1 MLSAVLVHL
10 HVARSSVHGNH
21 GTTAAHLVHHT
32 LPRFLNAALDGGS
45 HRMSQGDAPG
55 VRRDVDIKGGVGWHL
70 EVYVSRAGADA
81 PHVLRQAFTANVA
94 APRLSMKSA
103 IDAVDGD
110 VAGAGANLHV
120 TRAHFLDVDVTAA
133 CLDLRGTRE
142 FASANVSRS
151 CLKMHFAGEPRQSQ
165 VARSTLQ
172 IDVALES
179 FDRLVAAA
187 GVGANRGVLGNRDF
201 VIDGNVIEI
210 YVVDADAVAGL
221 ANGRIRL
228 QLLYLRLVVA
238 PKPGIARVDL
248 GMNRDRS
255 SSPIPNGDVAGASQH
270 LKVHRA
276 IDLERAVKGSND
288 RREASQR
295 GGQNKNQRPDCTSA
309 KQRSLSHSGLTP

>member
-1 MLSAVLVHL
+1 
-10 HVARSSVHGNH
+10 
-21 GTTAAHLVHHT
+21 
-32 LPRFLNAALDGGS
+32 FLNAALDGGS

-151 CLKMHFAGEPRQSQ
+151 C
-165 VARSTLQ
+165 LQ